1 MPASDEIAVKKVRDV
16 EGAHALQRDPVL
28 EALTNRRIAYAS
40 LPQELKPF
48 IDGVNKARKSSLF
61 IDVKKVPGA
70 MAALA
75 NALNEITAPPAE
87 AQAAGRLPLNP
98 LLRDIFS
105 QLRAN
110 GFTHAHVDLKG
121 NLAFTRNPKLAGK
134 PIEPTRKRPLTLLQ
148 SYKIP
153 I

>member
-16 EGAHALQRDPVL
+16 EGAHALQLDPVR
-28 EALTNRRIAYAS
+28 EALTNRRIAYAD

-48 IDGVNKARKSSLF
+48 IDAVNKARKSSLF

-75 NALNEITAPPAE
+75 TALNEITAPPAE
-87 AQAAGRLPLNP
+87 AQAQGRLPLNP
-98 LLRDIFS
+98 LLRDIFT
-105 QLRAN
+105 QLRSN
-110 GFTHAHVDLKG
+110 GFTHVHVDLKG
-121 NLAFTRNPKLAGK
+121 NLAFTRNPQYAGK
-134 PIEPTRKRPLTLLQ
+134 AIEPTRKRPLTLLQ